1 MAESAPKEGFVHP
14 TIRLVGHP
22 ATKRSNEELA
32 RRAQLLLL
40 WRRRR
45 MDLFDA
51 AMFDEPAWDA
61 LLALYMAERAR
72 LTLSVASLAEQAGV
86 RLHIMMRWID
96 YLDEQGL
103 VVRAA
108 DQSHGRPGFVR
119 LSDKGRSD
127 LELYLSATLATD
139 CR

>member
-1 MAESAPKEGFVHP
+1 MHP
-14 TIRLVGHP
+14 DFQLK
-22 ATKRSNEELA
+22 AQQTKHSKAELA

-45 MDLFDA
+45 MGMFDA
-51 AMFDEPAWDA
+51 AMFDEPAWDG
-61 LLALYMAERAR
+61 LLVLYMSEQAQ
-72 LTLSVASLAEQAGV
+72 LTLSAATLAEQIGV
-86 RLHIMMRWID
+86 RLHIMIRWID

-103 VVRAA
+103 VVRGA
-108 DQSHGRPGFVR
+108 DQAHRRPGLVR

-127 LELYLSATLATD
+127 LEDYLSATLATD

>member
-1 MAESAPKEGFVHP
+1 MAESAPQEGFVHP

-22 ATKRSNEELA
+22 ATKRSQAELA

-61 LLALYMAERAR
+61 LLALYMSEQAR
-72 LTLSVASLAEQAGV
+72 LTLSVASLADQVGV

-103 VVRAA
+103 VVRGA

-127 LELYLSATLATD
+127 LEHYLSETLATD

>member
-1 MAESAPKEGFVHP
+1 MHS
-14 TIRLVGHP
+14 TIRLQDHQE
-22 ATKRSNEELA
+22 KRSKPELA

-45 MDLFDA
+45 TDMFDA
-51 AMFDEPAWDA
+51 AMFDEPAWDG
-61 LLALYMAERAR
+61 LLALYMAERGH
-72 LTLSVASLAEQAGV
+72 LTLSVASIAEQVGV
-86 RLHIMMRWID
+86 RLHIMMRWVD

-103 VVRAA
+103 VVREA

-127 LELYLSATLATD
+127 LEHYLAATLATD